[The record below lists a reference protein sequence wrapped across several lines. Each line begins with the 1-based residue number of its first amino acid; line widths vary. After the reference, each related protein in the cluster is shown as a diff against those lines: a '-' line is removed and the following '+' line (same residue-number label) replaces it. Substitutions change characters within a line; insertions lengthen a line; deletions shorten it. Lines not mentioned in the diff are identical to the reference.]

1 MTARS
6 GETGRHRPGWVSASV
21 AIGTVLACALGSPV
35 SVLAQAAPTSPNPA
49 AASSAPG
56 AGAIGSSATATPAA
70 APLPPSSTARSI
82 YEQQKDKLLQVRVL
96 VAGSE
101 SQASA
106 GSAFVVRA
114 DGLLVTNYHVV
125 SQLVHEPDRYHA
137 EFVRTDGRKGR
148 LLLLAIDVQHDLAL
162 VKVDSSPA
170 ATDWPVVNLA
180 PDDSLRQGD
189 KVFSLGN
196 PLDLG
201 FAISEGTF
209 NGFPERSLYPHLLF
223 TGAMNPG
230 VSGGPALDDAGRVV
244 GVNVAGYGR
253 NAELT
258 NFQVPVRHVRELLQ
272 RAAPRIAAGK
282 AASNAELKADM
293 RQQLMAHQQLMLDGL
308 GSAQWPT
315 QALGPYRVPVIPA
328 TLARCWGDVSNSDVK
343 NYRLESSRCALES
356 SRYITPSLHVGSVT
370 TQHEVVT
377 SLKLGAFRFAHLR
390 SRSLGNEAMRVGSQ
404 NRERTA
410 TRCQESFVQ
419 QGTLPL
425 RVIICARAYRKL
437 EGLYDISTT
446 VVTLDSDDHGLE
458 SALHLHGVDHARGL
472 QESRR
477 FVQAIARQAR

>member
-1 MTARS
+1 MTPRS
-6 GETGRHRPGWVSASV
+6 GENGRHRPGSRSARAAV
-21 AIGTVLACALGSPV
+21 GLLLPLLVCAAGASGP
-35 SVLAQAAPTSPNPA
+35 AQAQTAATAPN
-49 AASSAPG
+49 APG
-56 AGAIGSSATATPAA
+56 APGAPVSGTLTAGAPST
-70 APLPPSSTARSI
+70 APLPPSSTARTI

-96 VAGSE
+96 VGGSE

-125 SQLVHEPDRYHA
+125 SQLVHEPDRYRA

-162 VKVDSSPA
+162 VKVDTTPA
-170 ATDWPVVNLA
+170 AADWPVVTLA
-180 PDDSLRQGD
+180 PDASLRQGD

-230 VSGGPALDDAGRVV
+230 VSGGPAMDDAGRVV

-258 NFQVPVRHVRELLQ
+258 NFQVPVRHVRDLLQ
-272 RAAPRIAAGK
+272 RSAARIAAGK

-343 NYRLESSRCALES
+343 NYRLESSSCSLES
-356 SRYITPSLHVGSVT
+356 SRYITPSLHVGSVA

-377 SLKLGAFRFAHLR
+377 SLKLSAARFAHLR
-390 SRSLGNEAMRVGSQ
+390 GRSLGNEAMRVGGQ

-419 QGTLPL
+419 QGALPL

-446 VVTLDSDDHGLE
+446 VVTLDSDNHGLE
-458 SALHLHGVDHARGL
+458 SALHLRGVDHARGL
-472 QESRR
+472 REAQR
-477 FVQAIARQAR
+477 FVQAIGRSTP